1 MIRRPPWTW
10 VVNLAEVRGSLGDHE
25 ADDLA
30 AVASL
35 QFHKV
40 YPLREPLEL
49 EGPALNAVHRNVAL
63 QSACGIPEKQPGVAS

>member
-10 VVNLAEVRGSLGDHE
+10 VANLAKVRGSLGNHE

-30 AVASL
+30 AITSL

-40 YPLREPLEL
+40 NALRKPLEL

-63 QSACGIPEKQPGVAS
+63 QSACGIPEEQSGIAS